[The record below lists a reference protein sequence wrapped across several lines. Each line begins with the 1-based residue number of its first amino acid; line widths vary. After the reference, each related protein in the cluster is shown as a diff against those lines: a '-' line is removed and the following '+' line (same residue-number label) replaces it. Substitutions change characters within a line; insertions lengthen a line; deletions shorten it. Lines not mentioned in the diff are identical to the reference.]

1 MSMKIYT
8 CLNGE
13 FRELNSAEV
22 PVHQAG
28 IYYGAGCFETILY
41 TSGSLQYWDEHYSRL
56 CKGLRWLGIEDEQLP
71 DRINIHNNILSLL
84 QANSLQDRRAKV
96 RIQCSLLRSEERR
109 VGKESR
115 SR

>member
-41 TSGSLQYWDEHYSRL
+41 TSGSLQYWDEHYRRL

-71 DRINIHNNILSLL
+71 DRTIIQNNIF
-84 QANSLQDRRAKV
+84 
-96 RIQCSLLRSEERR
+96 RILRSEEHTSELQSRGHLVCR
-109 VGKESR
+109 VLLVII
-115 SR
+115 

>member
-41 TSGSLQYWDEHYSRL
+41 TSGSLQYWDEHYRRI

-71 DRINIHNNILSLL
+71 DRTIIQNNIISLV
-84 QANSLQDRRAKV
+84 QDNSFQDLYGKCK
-96 RIQCSLLRSEERR
+96 IQCYILN
-109 VGKESR
+109 GPG
-115 SR
+115 